1 LDLVGRIGLQRASG
15 LHNRAVASATAQVA
29 RQSLVRGVGVHAFAL
44 RQGALVKR
52 KQAHD
57 KTGRAKTALRAVA
70 IHQAALHRVQL
81 SVGLGQVS
89 GSPQGP
95 SVDGVGGLDATVDG
109 PVLQLIP
116 HRLGHHHRASATV
129 TRSAAF
135 FGGAEA

>member
-1 LDLVGRIGLQRASG
+1 MCTL
-15 LHNRAVASATAQVA
+15 
-29 RQSLVRGVGVHAFAL
+29 RQS
-44 RQGALVKR
+44 ALVQR

-135 FGGAEA
+135 FGGAQAQVFTHQVQQGAIWWYIAEIHDLTAMPEAQCTELKRR